1 LNLWN
6 FGNKSYD
13 PTIRW
18 SNEEVWWSYRCE
30 PGIHGGDRGEI
41 YGLIGPNGAGKT
53 TLLNTIAGVYKP
65 NEGQVRFLGADI
77 SNLAPEKVT
86 RRGIAR
92 TFQSPHSFAKMT
104 ALENVMVAATFGCR
118 EVEAKPYEFAEKML
132 DVVKFPMEKDV
143 SAKSLNVTQL
153 KRLDLARA
161 LACKPKLLMLD
172 EPASGLN
179 PSEMDD
185 YMGLFRSIRDMGIT
199 IIIVEHLMR
208 MIMAICDR
216 MLVLNYGSKIAEG
229 TPMEIRSNPVVIDA
243 YLGTS

>member
-1 LNLWN
+1 MILQLDGVTKR
-6 FGNKSYD
+6 FGGLVAVNQVSL
-13 PTIRW
+13 
-18 SNEEVWWSYRCE
+18 EVRE
-30 PGIHGGDRGEI
+30 GEI

-65 NEGQVRFLGADI
+65 NEGQIRFFGADI
-77 SNLAPEKVT
+77 SNLAPEKIT

-92 TFQSPHSFAKMT
+92 TFQAPHSFAKMT
-104 ALENVMVAATFGCR
+104 ALENVAVAATFGCMHM
-118 EVEAKPYEFAEKML
+118 ESKPYEVAEKML
-132 DVVKFPMEKDV
+132 NVVKFPMDKNV

-161 LACKPKLLMLD
+161 LSCKPKLLMLD

-185 YMGLFRSIRDMGIT
+185 YMALFREIRDMGIT

-216 MLVLNYGSKIAEG
+216 MVVLNYGSKIAEG
-229 TPMEIRSNPVVIDA
+229 TPQGIRSNQEVIEA
-243 YLGTS
+243 YLGKS

>member
-1 LNLWN
+1 MILQLDGVTKR
-6 FGNKSYD
+6 FGGLVAVNKVSL
-13 PTIRW
+13 
-18 SNEEVWWSYRCE
+18 EVQQ
-30 PGIHGGDRGEI
+30 GEI

-65 NEGQVRFLGADI
+65 NEGVVRFMGGDI
-77 SNLAPEKVT
+77 SDLPPEKVT
-86 RRGIAR
+86 RKGIAR
-92 TFQSPHSFAKMT
+92 TFQAPHSFSKMT
-104 ALENVMVAATFGCR
+104 ALENVIVAATFGCCDA
-118 EVEAKPYEFAEKML
+118 EAKPYEYAQKML
-132 DVVKFPMEKDV
+132 NVVKFPMDKNT
-143 SAKSLNVTQL
+143 SAKNLNVTQL

-199 IIIVEHLMR
+199 IIVVEHLMR

-216 MLVLNYGSKIAEG
+216 MVVLNYGSKIAEG
-229 TPMEIRSNPVVIDA
+229 TPLEIRSDPQVIEA
-243 YLGTS
+243 YLGKS

>member
-1 LNLWN
+1 MILQLDGVTKR
-6 FGNKSYD
+6 FGGLVAVNQVSL
-13 PTIRW
+13 
-18 SNEEVWWSYRCE
+18 EVQE
-30 PGIHGGDRGEI
+30 GEI

-53 TLLNTIAGVYKP
+53 TLLNTIAGVYKA
-65 NEGQVRFLGADI
+65 NEGRVRFLGADI
-77 SNLAPEKVT
+77 SNLTPEKVT
-86 RRGIAR
+86 RKGIAR
-92 TFQSPHSFAKMT
+92 TFQSPQSFGKMT
-104 ALENVMVAATFGCR
+104 ALENVIVAATFGCR
-118 EVEAKPYEFAEKML
+118 EVEAKPHEFAERML
-132 DVVKFPMEKDV
+132 EVVKFPMDINSPV
-143 SAKSLNVTQL
+143 KSLNVTQL

-161 LACKPKLLMLD
+161 LSCKPKLLMLD

-216 MLVLNYGSKIAEG
+216 MVVLNYGSKIAEG
-229 TPMEIRSNPVVIDA
+229 TPTEIRSDQKVIDA

>member
-1 LNLWN
+1 MILQLDGVTKR
-6 FGNKSYD
+6 FGGLVAVNKVSL
-13 PTIRW
+13 
-18 SNEEVWWSYRCE
+18 EVQE
-30 PGIHGGDRGEI
+30 GEI

-65 NEGQVRFLGADI
+65 NEGHIHFSGTDI
-77 SNLAPEKVT
+77 SNLPPERVT
-86 RRGIAR
+86 RKGIAR
-92 TFQSPHSFAKMT
+92 TFQAPHSFAKMT
-104 ALENVMVAATFGCR
+104 ALENVAVAATFGCPH
-118 EVEAKPYEFAEKML
+118 VESKPYEVAEKML
-132 DVVKFPMEKDV
+132 NVVKFPMDKNV

-161 LACKPKLLMLD
+161 LSCKPKLLMLD

-185 YMGLFRSIRDMGIT
+185 YMALFREIRDMGIT

-216 MLVLNYGSKIAEG
+216 MVVLNYGSKIAEG
-229 TPMEIRSNPVVIDA
+229 TPQEIRSNQEVIEA
-243 YLGTS
+243 YLGKS